1 MMVFHSY
8 VSLPKGILII
18 SGNYYYLWILDV
30 LLEEKMPL
38 WIAIIIYYWKFRDSI
53 THLLINDP
61 WIIHNNELLFPQLD
75 NW

>member
-8 VSLPKGILII
+8 VSLPEGILII

-38 WIAIIIYYWKFRDSI
+38 WIAIIIIYQA
-53 THLLINDP
+53 LL
-61 WIIHNNELLFPQLD
+61 
-75 NW
+75 